1 MEDKKAIELL
11 KRDPNNP
18 KAIEYLY
25 KKYALEVIK
34 FITYKGANPEIAE
47 EIFQEAFLVALDH
60 IQRYEDNSFT
70 NWIKTISYNLYKDY
84 LRKLTTELNKNKDK
98 NKDKENIEGKREK
111 ALKDAVITLENGIKN
126 TQFSYLGKKQ
136 DIAREGREIHITTDE
151 MQTYIDNHNKSIEGW
166 HDAENVSDPLSM
178 KDIQDCV
185 KNAFAKFAK
194 DGSRNQDDRAY
205 VLSLLY
211 SDVSLDDIAKKIN
224 RTYAATKVF
233 ISETKK
239 KFIPY
244 SRPCFELLK
253 D

>member
-1 MEDKKAIELL
+1 MFV
-11 KRDPNNP
+11 RF
-18 KAIEYLY
+18 Y
-25 KKYALEVIK
+25 KITSLNTEKVYIGSTRMTLENRLHFHEID
-34 FITYKGANPEIAE
+34 YKT
-47 EIFQEAFLVALDH
+47 F
-60 IQRYEDNSFT
+60 
-70 NWIKTISYNLYKDY
+70 
-84 LRKLTTELNKNKDK
+84 
-98 NKDKENIEGKREK
+98 
-111 ALKDAVITLENGIKN
+111 LENGIKN
-126 TQFSYLGKKQ
+126 TQYSYLGKKQ
-136 DIAREGREIHITTDE
+136 DKAREGREKYITSDE

-166 HDAENVSDPLSM
+166 NDTESIYDSRSK

-211 SDVSLDDIAKKIN
+211 SDLSLDDIAIKIN

>member
-11 KRDPNNP
+11 KKEPNNP

-47 EIFQEAFLVALDH
+47 EIFQEAFLVALEH

-70 NWIKTISYNLYKDY
+70 NWIKTISYNLFKDY
-84 LRKLTTELNKNKDK
+84 LRKLTTELNKT
-98 NKDKENIEGKREK
+98 KDKENIESKREK
-111 ALKDAVITLENGIKN
+111 AFKDAVVTLENGIKN

-136 DIAREGREIHITTDE
+136 DTAREGREIQITSDE
-151 MQTYIDNHNKSIEGW
+151 MQTYLENHNKSIEGW
-166 HDAENVSDPLSM
+166 NDADSVSESRSK
-178 KDIQDCV
+178 KDIQECL

-194 DGSRNQDDRAY
+194 DGGRNQDDRAY

-211 SDVSLDDIAKKIN
+211 SDTSLDDIAQKIN

>member
-1 MEDKKAIELL
+1 MEDTKAIELL
-11 KRDPNNP
+11 KTEPNNP
-18 KAIEYLY
+18 KAIEHLY

-34 FITYKGANPEIAE
+34 FITYKGANPDIAE
-47 EIFQEAFLVALDH
+47 EIFQEAFLVALEH

-84 LRKLTTELNKNKDK
+84 LRKLTTELNK

-136 DIAREGREIHITTDE
+136 DITREGREVYITSEE
-151 MQTYIDNHNKSIEGW
+151 MQTYVENHNKLIEGW
-166 HDAENVSDPLSM
+166 NDAENISDSLSK
-178 KDIQDCV
+178 KDLQDCV

-194 DGSRNQDDRAY
+194 DGSRKQDDRAY

-211 SDVSLDDIAKKIN
+211 SDVSLSDIAKKIN

>member
-1 MEDKKAIELL
+1 VEDTKAIELL
-11 KRDPNNP
+11 KKEPNNP
-18 KAIEYLY
+18 KAIEHLY

-47 EIFQEAFLVALDH
+47 EIFQEAFLAVLEH
-60 IQRYEDNSFT
+60 IERYEDNSFA

-84 LRKLTTELNKNKDK
+84 LRKLTTELNKGK
-98 NKDKENIEGKREK
+98 NKENMESKSEK
-111 ALKDAVITLENGIKN
+111 ALKDAVVSLENGIKN

-136 DIAREGREIHITTDE
+136 DSNREGREIYISSDE
-151 MQTYIDNHNKSIEGW
+151 MQIYVDNHNKSIDGW
-166 HDAENVSDPLSM
+166 NDNENIYDSRSK
-178 KDIQDCV
+178 KDIQDCL

-194 DGSRNQDDRAY
+194 DGGRNQDDRAY

-244 SRPCFELLK
+244 SKPCFELLK

>member
-11 KRDPNNP
+11 KKEPNNA
-18 KAIEYLY
+18 KAIEHLY
-25 KKYALEVIK
+25 KNYALEVIK

-47 EIFQEAFLVALDH
+47 EIFQEAFLVALEH
-60 IQRYEDNSFT
+60 IQKYEDNSFA

-84 LRKLTTELNKNKDK
+84 LRKLTTEFNKDK
-98 NKDKENIEGKREK
+98 SKENIEIKRAK
-111 ALKDAVITLENGIKN
+111 ALKDAVITLENGIKK
-126 TQFSYLGKKQ
+126 TKYSYLDKKQ
-136 DIAREGREIHITTDE
+136 ESIREGREIYISSEE
-151 MQTYIDNHNKSIEGW
+151 MQTYLDNHNRSIDGW
-166 HDAENVSDPLSM
+166 NDSENISDSRNK

-194 DGSRNQDDRAY
+194 DGGRNQDDRAY

-211 SDVSLDDIAKKIN
+211 SDTSLDDIARKIN

>member
-47 EIFQEAFLVALDH
+47 EIFQEAFLVVLEH
-60 IQRYEDNSFT
+60 IQSYEDNSFA

-98 NKDKENIEGKREK
+98 ENIEIKREK
-111 ALKDAVITLENGIKN
+111 ALKEAVVSLENGIKN
-126 TQFSYLGKKQ
+126 TQYSYLGKKQ
-136 DIAREGREIHITTDE
+136 DKAREGREKYITSDE

-166 HDAENVSDPLSM
+166 NDTESIYDSRSK

-211 SDVSLDDIAKKIN
+211 SDVSLDDIAIKIN